1 MARIIAMVNQKGGVG
16 KTTTA
21 INLSYALAEFHQKRT
36 LLIDIDTQ
44 ANATSSLGF
53 APEKTEASIYDVL
66 IKQKSLNEVLL
77 KRSEHLYLAPAN
89 LHLSGLHARDVNF
102 SEKFLSLADSSQF
115 DVIVID
121 CPPSLGVLTVMALS
135 SATEVLIPVQAQ
147 YLALEGTATLLKTIE
162 LIRRKLNRRLKI
174 GGVVCTMFDPRTRIS
189 RSIYEKLLEHF
200 NDLVYRTK
208 ITRDVRLEEC
218 PAYGQS
224 IFEYA
229 PASRSAQLYQE
240 LASEVLERE

>member
-53 APEKTEASIYDVL
+53 NPEQIDASIYDVL
-66 IKQKSLNEVLL
+66 IKQKTLSEVLL
-77 KRSEHLYLAPAN
+77 QKTERLWVAPAN
-89 LHLSGLHARDVNF
+89 LHLSGLHAQDVNF
-102 SEKFLSLADSSQF
+102 AEKFLSLNESGQF
-115 DVIVID
+115 DFVIVD
-121 CPPSLGVLTVMALS
+121 CPPSLGVLTVMALAG
-135 SATEVLIPVQAQ
+135 ATEVLIPVQAQ

-174 GGVVCTMFDPRTRIS
+174 GGVVCTMFDPRTKLS
-189 RSIYEKLLEHF
+189 RTIYEKLLEHF
-200 NDLVYRTK
+200 GDLVYRTK
-208 ITRDVRLEEC
+208 ISRDVRLEEC
-218 PAYGQS
+218 PAYGLS

-229 PASRSAQLYQE
+229 PNSRASQLYQE
-240 LASEVLERE
+240 LATEVLERV